1 MKSMKIRGC
10 GLGYLVYGGRKAVGK
25 EVIYSNPLSMDSLR
39 LAIPRNEY
47 SDKELISY
55 LSVIGEVYSRGDF
68 KKLKNGDIPLNYVD
82 NGFYHFG
89 GQYHFVDE

>member
-1 MKSMKIRGC
+1 MQIRGC
-10 GLGYLVYGGRKAVGK
+10 GLGYLVYGGRKADRQ
-25 EVIYSNPLSMDSLR
+25 EVIYSTPLSMDSLR

-55 LSVIGEVYSRGDF
+55 LSVLGEVYSKGDF
-68 KKLKNGDIPLNYVD
+68 SKLMSGLIPLNYVD

-89 GQYHFVDE
+89 G